1 MLRKDN
7 VKHREDGHLQEPPL
21 ICDQDLLNHQWIP
34 EGSYKTKTS
43 KHCAFFLIFQTII
56 KLNLNARQ
64 SKTIVN

>member
-7 VKHREDGHLQEPPL
+7 VKHGEDSHLQHALL
-21 ICDQDLLNHQWIP
+21 ICDEDLLNPQWIP
-34 EGSYKTKTS
+34 QDLYRTKTS
-43 KHCAFFLIFQTII
+43 KHYAFILIFQTII